1 MLKICR
7 KRILKFVHEND
18 NVKSNCMWVT
28 PSSFRFFLFRYKRC
42 LWGQGNALIEIRI
55 ATVVY
60 SSLLDG
66 YHFIS
71 INDPSWSV
79 PHVFHC
85 LKNGRGWASAMFFF
99 YITTRKGRRCAV
111 FTGSP
116 FPSRV
121 VSSLFPF
128 SKERK
133 PREEASLWSMS
144 VTGLEASTKLAC
156 EQADVCAP
164 MRACQSPTWS
174 VRSVTHS

>member
-28 PSSFRFFLFRYKRC
+28 PSSFRFFFVSIQTMSMRPRKCADWNTNRNCCLFLAFGWVSFYFNQRSK
-42 LWGQGNALIEIRI
+42 LI
-55 ATVVY
+55 
-60 SSLLDG
+60 SSTCFSL
-66 YHFIS
+66 S
-71 INDPSWSV
+71 Q
-79 PHVFHC
+79 
-85 LKNGRGWASAMFFF
+85 KWAWVGFSDVFFF
-99 YITTRKGRRCAV
+99 ITTRKGRRCAV

>member
-7 KRILKFVHEND
+7 KMILKFVHEND
-18 NVKSNCMWVT
+18 NLKSNCMWVT

-99 YITTRKGRRCAV
+99 YNHEEGEGLCSFHRKSVSPSRCQLSLSVLKRKKTTRRG
-111 FTGSP
+111 
-116 FPSRV
+116 
-121 VSSLFPF
+121 
-128 SKERK
+128 K
-133 PREEASLWSMS
+133 P
-144 VTGLEASTKLAC
+144 ASTKLAC

-164 MRACQSPTWS
+164 MRACPSPTWS